1 MILTRRYRFSASHR
15 LHSPSLSDER
25 NRDIYG
31 KCNNPY
37 GHGHNYILEVSV
49 EGTPDPRSGRLMA
62 VADLDD
68 VVREKVLAVYDGKYM
83 NRDVA
88 VFTGSLVPTTE
99 NVAMDIRARL
109 ETEWPQ
115 PGETYRHTERMPRLA
130 GVRLFETKKNI
141 FDI

>member
-25 NRDIYG
+25 NREIYG

-37 GHGHNYILEVSV
+37 GHGHNYVLEVSV
-49 EGTPDPRSGRLMA
+49 EGTPDSRSGRLMA
-62 VADLDD
+62 IADLDD

-88 VFTGSLVPTTE
+88 VFSGSLVPTTE
-99 NVAMDIRARL
+99 NVVIDIRTRL
-109 ETEWPQ
+109 ETEWPR
-115 PGETYRHTERMPRLA
+115 PGEAYRYTARMPRLA